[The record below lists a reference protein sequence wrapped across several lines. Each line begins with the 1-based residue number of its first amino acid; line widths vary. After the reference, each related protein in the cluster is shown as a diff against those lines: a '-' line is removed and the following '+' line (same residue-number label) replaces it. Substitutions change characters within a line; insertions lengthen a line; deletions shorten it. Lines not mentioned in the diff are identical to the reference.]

1 LLFAVLG
8 AACGSAP
15 TVPGADPAAQ
25 LRFGV
30 DMARRGL
37 WREAMFRFEQARELR
52 PGDGEVLN
60 DLAISYEAVGRF
72 DDALATY
79 KEALRLAPAN
89 PKLKKNYARFLEFY
103 QGYTAGREPAGE
115 SEAPPAPAARGAA
128 S

>member
-1 LLFAVLG
+1 MSPTRSRPWLLLFAVLG

-52 PGDGEVLN
+52 PGDGERG
-60 DLAISYEAVGRF
+60 DQRPPHEA
-72 DDALATY
+72 
-79 KEALRLAPAN
+79 APVA
-89 PKLKKNYARFLEFY
+89 
-103 QGYTAGREPAGE
+103 AGAGGASLSPVDSRPAVK
-115 SEAPPAPAARGAA
+115 PW
-128 S
+128 